1 LRERR
6 VTFKVRPRGG
16 GLNTSNPARPVGQHA
31 LSALSPY
38 RPVRAKDEQKGKL
51 IMTTV
56 EHILRSKGDAILSA
70 DPSVSVRE
78 ALEVMSRGN
87 VGSLLVIQDGR
98 PVGLFAERD
107 FARSVAAR
115 GASALEGLVGDVMV
129 KDVLFVTLDTT
140 IEQCMALMT
149 EKRTRHLPVLDE
161 DDLVGIV
168 SIGDIVKGL
177 IDDKDFVI
185 EQLERYITGR

>member
-1 LRERR
+1 
-6 VTFKVRPRGG
+6 
-16 GLNTSNPARPVGQHA
+16 
-31 LSALSPY
+31 
-38 RPVRAKDEQKGKL
+38 
-51 IMTTV
+51 MTTV
-56 EHILRSKGDAILSA
+56 KHILRSKGDAILST

-78 ALEVMSRGN
+78 ALKVMSHNN

-107 FARSVAAR
+107 FARNVAAR
-115 GASALEGLVGDVMV
+115 GASALEGMVGDVMV

-177 IDDKDFVI
+177 IEDKDFVI